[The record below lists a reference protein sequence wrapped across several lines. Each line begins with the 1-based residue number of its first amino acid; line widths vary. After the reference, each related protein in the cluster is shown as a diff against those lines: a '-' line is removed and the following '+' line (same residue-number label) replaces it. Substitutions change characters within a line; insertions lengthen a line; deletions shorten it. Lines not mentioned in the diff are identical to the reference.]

1 MEPSTS
7 YYRNLSMLL
16 KDRVF
21 TMAEAN
27 RFASIL
33 TTKAREKEKKERM
46 LKVNEMVNKHCT

>member
-1 MEPSTS
+1 
-7 YYRNLSMLL
+7 MLL